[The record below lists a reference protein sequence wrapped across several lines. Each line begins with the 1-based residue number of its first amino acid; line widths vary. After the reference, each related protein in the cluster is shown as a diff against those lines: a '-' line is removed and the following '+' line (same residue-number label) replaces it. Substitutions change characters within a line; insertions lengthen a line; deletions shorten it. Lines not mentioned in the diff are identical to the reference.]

1 MTSTDDDQIHDP
13 ASGSRQLIL
22 NPVSGGSRQTDR
34 ARSLAPQYRFA
45 IEETAHAGHA
55 SELAQQAVADG
66 VQLLA
71 VCGGDGTVHE
81 VIQGLAAADA
91 LGSVTLCVIPTG
103 TANLLATRLGIDDLT
118 NGFELAARGK
128 TRRLDIGVAAGEPF
142 VVSAIAGLPAEASA
156 DASYDEKRRF
166 GTLAFLLEGIQ
177 EARDFDGMR
186 VEVHA
191 TTDQDDFAWSGDALA
206 VLVGNLRRFT
216 KEGGQADAEDGV
228 LEVAIVK
235 QMPPTE
241 AVAEA
246 IEQRLFQANTPHV
259 IEFQTPQVDV
269 TGLDEQPVTFSLD
282 GEIRTYENVQFEV
295 WPNTLQ
301 VRVGETYTPHPEH
314 EGRNV
319 SN

>member
-1 MTSTDDDQIHDP
+1 MSMTSTGDDQTNDP
-13 ASGSRQLIL
+13 SQESRQLIL

-34 ARSLAPQYRFA
+34 ARNLATQYGFA
-45 IEETAHAGHA
+45 IEETDHAGHA
-55 SELAQQAVADG
+55 SELAQQAVADD
-66 VQLLA
+66 VELLA

-81 VIQGLAAADA
+81 VLQGLAAADA
-91 LGSVTLCVIPTG
+91 FGSVTLCVIPTG

-118 NGFELAARGK
+118 DGFELTEGGE
-128 TRRLDIGVAAGEPF
+128 TRRLDIGVANGEPF

-166 GTLAFLLEGIQ
+166 GTFAFLLEGIQ
-177 EARDFDGMR
+177 EAKDFDGMQ
-186 VEVHA
+186 VEIHA
-191 TTDQDDFAWSGDALA
+191 TTDQDDFAWTGDALA

-228 LEVAIVK
+228 FEAAIVR

-246 IEQRLFQANTPHV
+246 IEQRLLQADTSHV
-259 IEFQTPQVDV
+259 IEFETSRIDV
-269 TGLDEQPVTFSLD
+269 TGLEERPVTFSLD
-282 GEIRTYENVQFEV
+282 GEIRTYEHVQFEV
-295 WPNTLQ
+295 WPRTLQ

-314 EGRNV
+314 EGT
-319 SN
+319 